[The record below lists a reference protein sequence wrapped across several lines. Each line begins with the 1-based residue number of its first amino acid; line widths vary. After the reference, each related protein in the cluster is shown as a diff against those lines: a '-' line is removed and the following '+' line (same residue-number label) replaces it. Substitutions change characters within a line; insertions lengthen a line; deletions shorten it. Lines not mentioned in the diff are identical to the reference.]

1 MIQLGKC
8 IPQQRA
14 HKIQPPANHIVE
26 YFPDFVAVQI
36 FYHFLAVVS
45 DHLLSG
51 GSSIADNFAV
61 GDAVSAG
68 SDKSNVK
75 TLPAVAT
82 EFPR

>member
-8 IPQQRA
+8 IPQQCA

-26 YFPDFVAVQI
+26 YFPNFVAVQI

-51 GSSIADNFAV
+51 GSSIAV

-75 TLPAVAT
+75 TLPAGAT